1 MKRLLLILILTFS
14 FQSFTKADNIG
25 EFAIEDFLLFES
37 LLIHFDIKQIETKKK
52 DGFIYPN
59 KDFYSASFRSSKFN
73 NYDKVQFHLKANDSK
88 YSIYSI
94 SGSSYFKNNINDCY
108 NEMKKISLDIES
120 LFNKPEVIDL
130 GYRKLRSDKSS
141 KIKTLLID
149 LKNKSYA
156 ENAILIEC
164 YDYSIKSEKNGDVD
178 KLLISIDSKEFRNWI
193 NNKAFN

>member
-1 MKRLLLILILTFS
+1 
-14 FQSFTKADNIG
+14 
-25 EFAIEDFLLFES
+25 
-37 LLIHFDIKQIETKKK
+37 
-52 DGFIYPN
+52 
-59 KDFYSASFRSSKFN
+59 
-73 NYDKVQFHLKANDSK
+73 
-88 YSIYSI
+88 
-94 SGSSYFKNNINDCY
+94 
-108 NEMKKISLDIES
+108 MKKISLDIES

-130 GYRKLRSDKSS
+130 GYRKLRVDKSS